1 METATKA
8 PKKKNKKS
16 CIHSQP
22 LSCSTNGKVMEKK
35 LTDSCSKLCR
45 DAFQC
50 PCCFHFFTCTKKK
63 KKKNMFSLHISLFHI
78 TSLSLVRLKQHLCC
92 YLLLCT
98 LHFVCEC
105 AVVFCPHRAA
115 QLSPQSSTLVPG
127 CSSEQVWWWRP
138 RPAWGPA
145 PRRRCWETARTH
157 GSGTLWSSASNGS
170 WEEW

>member
-8 PKKKNKKS
+8 PKKKS

-22 LSCSTNGKVMEKK
+22 LSCSTNGKVMEKSWQTPAANYVGTHFSV
-35 LTDSCSKLCR
+35 LV
-45 DAFQC
+45 AFI
-50 PCCFHFFTCTKKK
+50 FSHVKKEKKEKGKYVFTSHQ
-63 KKKNMFSLHISLFHI
+63 SLSHHI
-78 TSLSLVRLKQHLCC
+78 TVTCQAETTS
-92 YLLLCT
+92 LLLLTALYAALC
-98 LHFVCEC
+98 VWVRCC
-105 AVVFCPHRAA
+105 FCPHRAA

>member
-8 PKKKNKKS
+8 PKKKKKKNVFTLNLCHVPLMERWWKKS
-16 CIHSQP
+16 WQTPAANYVGTHFSVLVAFIFSHVQ
-22 LSCSTNGKVMEKK
+22 KK
-35 LTDSCSKLCR
+35 R
-45 DAFQC
+45 
-50 PCCFHFFTCTKKK
+50 